1 MTHPS
6 PAPTGGSDPLFDAL
20 EATVTSAGIRAMFAL
35 LAERLAA
42 QQRWHALFD
51 ARLLEARA
59 TLGLPLTGELVIEP
73 EATPASPAPLASPG
87 SEVDAR
93 SLAACREVGWPL
105 VEEGQVAAGWMY
117 LRAAVTPAEMA
128 ERLAGL
134 VARLPAQEMGAADT
148 PAEETAQEI
157 IHVALWEGF
166 RCSWPATA
174 PAMRSPPT
182 NRPSPGCPP
191 GGRSLQ
197 RGCW

>member
-1 MTHPS
+1 MTNAS
-6 PAPTGGSDPLFDAL
+6 PAPTGASDPLFDAL
-20 EATVTSAGIRAMFAL
+20 ESTAASAGIRAMFAL

-73 EATPASPAPLASPG
+73 EATPATPASPAPLASPG

-117 LRAAVTPAEMA
+117 LP
-128 ERLAGL
+128 
-134 VARLPAQEMGAADT
+134 
-148 PAEETAQEI
+148 
-157 IHVALWEGF
+157 
-166 RCSWPATA
+166 
-174 PAMRSPPT
+174 
-182 NRPSPGCPP
+182 
-191 GGRSLQ
+191 
-197 RGCW
+197 

>member
-1 MTHPS
+1 MTDSS
-6 PAPTGGSDPLFDAL
+6 PAPHGASDPLFDAL
-20 EATVTSAGIRAMFAL
+20 ESTATNAGLPAMFAL

-59 TLGLPLTGELVIEP
+59 TLGLPLAGELAMEP
-73 EATPASPAPLASPG
+73 EAASAPPASLASPR

-134 VARLPAQEMGAADT
+134 VAHLPAQEMGAADT
-148 PAEETAQEI
+148 AADETAQEI
-157 IHVALWEGF
+157 IHVALWEG
-166 RCSWPATA
+166 
-174 PAMRSPPT
+174 
-182 NRPSPGCPP
+182 
-191 GGRSLQ
+191 
-197 RGCW
+197 